1 MKFIFLVKEFL
12 LIFTVAVLLSLNSCN
27 RAYAASNDN
36 HIYVDEIQKESEYKY
51 FVCIQNE
58 DSTCSIYRF
67 KTREMLWKNRDNN
80 AVTYTEYKR
89 ADFDNIEEM
98 KKAIKA
104 QNIAYEKATA
114 NLTLSTE
121 TQRTLCSNFTIKTDD
136 DTIEIKAHNYKNGEW
151 TAYNDGEFLGM
162 TVEDLYN
169 NTVEQIAVPCTVI
182 LAVVYV
188 IISFRKVVSY
198 VENEVKKI

>member
-1 MKFIFLVKEFL
+1 MKFIFSVRDIL
-12 LIFTVAVLLSLNSCN
+12 LILAVAMLLSLSSCN
-27 RAYAASNDN
+27 RAYASSNND
-36 HIYVDEIQKESEYKY
+36 IFVDELQKESEYRY

-58 DSTCSIYRF
+58 DKTCSVYRF

-188 IISFRKVVSY
+188 IISFRKAVSY

>member
-12 LIFTVAVLLSLNSCN
+12 LIFTVAILLSLNSCN
-27 RAYAASNDN
+27 RAYAASDN

-80 AVTYTEYKR
+80 AATYTEYKR
-89 ADFDNIEEM
+89 ADFENIEEM

-104 QNIAYEKATA
+104 QNIVYEKATA

-136 DTIEIKAHNYKNGEW
+136 NSIEIKAHNFESGKW
-151 TAYNDGEFLGM
+151 TAYNDGELFGM
-162 TVEDLYN
+162 TVEDIYN
-169 NTVEQIAVPCTVI
+169 IIVEQITKSYKVI
-182 LAVVYV
+182 LVVV
-188 IISFRKVVSY
+188 FSIITFRKVILY
-198 VENEVKKI
+198 AKNEVKRA

>member
-1 MKFIFLVKEFL
+1 MTFIFLVKEFL
-12 LIFTVAVLLSLNSCN
+12 LILTVTVLLSLNSCN

-89 ADFDNIEEM
+89 ADFDNIGEM

-114 NLTLSTE
+114 NLALSTE

-136 DTIEIKAHNYKNGEW
+136 NSIEIKAHNYKNGEW

-169 NTVEQIAVPCTVI
+169 NTVEQIAVHCTVI

-188 IISFRKVVSY
+188 IISFRKAVSY

>member
-12 LIFTVAVLLSLNSCN
+12 LIFTVAILLSLSSCN

-89 ADFDNIEEM
+89 ADFENIEEM

-104 QNIAYEKATA
+104 QNIVYKKATA

-136 DTIEIKAHNYKNGEW
+136 SSIEMKAHNFENGKW
-151 TAYNDGEFLGM
+151 TAYNDGELFGM
-162 TVEDLYN
+162 TVEDIYN
-169 NTVEQIAVPCTVI
+169 IIVEQITKSYKII
-182 LAVVYV
+182 LVVAFS
-188 IISFRKVVSY
+188 IITFRKVILY
-198 VENEVKKI
+198 AKKEVKRA

>member
-1 MKFIFLVKEFL
+1 MKFIFSARDIL
-12 LIFTVAVLLSLNSCN
+12 LILAVAMLLSLSSCN
-27 RAYAASNDN
+27 RAYASSNTD
-36 HIYVDEIQKESEYKY
+36 IFVDEIQKESEYKY

-58 DSTCSIYRF
+58 NSTCSIFRF
-67 KTREMLWKNRDNN
+67 KTKEMLWKNQNDN

-89 ADFDNIEEM
+89 ADFKNIAEM
-98 KKAIKA
+98 SKAIKS
-104 QNIAYEKATA
+104 QNITYTKASA

-136 DTIEIKAHNYKNGEW
+136 DTIEIKAHNYKNGKW

-198 VENEVKKI
+198 VENEVKKIW

>member
-12 LIFTVAVLLSLNSCN
+12 LIFTVTVLLSLNSCN

-89 ADFDNIEEM
+89 ADFDNIGEM
-98 KKAIKA
+98 KK
-104 QNIAYEKATA
+104 
-114 NLTLSTE
+114 L
-121 TQRTLCSNFTIKTDD
+121 
-136 DTIEIKAHNYKNGEW
+136 
-151 TAYNDGEFLGM
+151 
-162 TVEDLYN
+162 
-169 NTVEQIAVPCTVI
+169 
-182 LAVVYV
+182 
-188 IISFRKVVSY
+188 
-198 VENEVKKI
+198 